1 MESSNKH
8 ATASSTGPDAIVVG
22 ASVGVVATDV
32 VVAPD
37 VVAASTAATVVVGVS
52 AAVVATGVALGA
64 AMLISA
70 AVVAGVSG
78 SELPLHAV
86 TKRTRLAV
94 HMDMVTFEVIKQYI
108 PYY

>member
-32 VVAPD
+32 VVASD

-52 AAVVATGVALGA
+52 AAVVATSVVALGA
-64 AMLISA
+64 GLLISA
-70 AVVAGVSG
+70 DVAAGVSG
-78 SELPLHAV
+78 SELAPHAE
-86 TKRTRLAV
+86 TKRTILTV
-94 HMDMVTFEVIKQYI
+94 HMDMVTFEVMK
-108 PYY
+108 

>member
-52 AAVVATGVALGA
+52 AAVVATSVVALGA
-64 AMLISA
+64 GLLISA
-70 AVVAGVSG
+70 AVAAGVSG
-78 SELPLHAV
+78 SELPPHAE
-86 TKRTRLAV
+86 TKRTILTV
-94 HMDMVTFEVIKQYI
+94 HMDMVTFEVMK
-108 PYY
+108 

>member
-37 VVAASTAATVVVGVS
+37 VVAASTAATVVVGVW
-52 AAVVATGVALGA
+52 AAVVATSVVALGA
-64 AMLISA
+64 ALLILAAMVADVSA
-70 AVVAGVSG
+70 P
-78 SELPLHAV
+78 ELPPHAE
-86 TKRTRLAV
+86 TKRTRITV
-94 HMDMVTFEVIKQYI
+94 QMDMVTFEVIK
-108 PYY
+108 